1 MGTYN
6 TYQVSNSGHIVF
18 ESDESDIVVTYRGAT
33 FNVFRALGNDV
44 WENVTC
50 FTNYEVSD
58 LDHAKQIAQ
67 ECLE

>member
-33 FNVFRALGNDV
+33 FNVFRALGNDA
-44 WENVTC
+44 WENVHC
-50 FTNYEVSD
+50 FTNYNVSSIED
-58 LDHAKQIAQ
+58 AKKIAQ
-67 ECLE
+67 EYLE